1 MINILDLDPNL
12 LDVHEIELRDV
23 RLIIYDIS
31 YAKKQNSFSLVF
43 NNLDAVFQ
51 KNHDNKYLIFSSTE
65 KNRIMLENYTK
76 MFYEIAE

>member
-12 LDVHEIELRDV
+12 LDAHEIELRDV

-31 YAKKQNSFSLVF
+31 YAKKQNTFSLVF
-43 NNLDAVFQ
+43 SNLDAVFQ
-51 KNHDNKYLIFSSTE
+51 KND
-65 KNRIMLENYTK
+65 ENYTK